1 MSKAEKEK
9 ALNETVIRIK
19 KNSLDNKSRKA
30 TDVKELQE
38 IMKQQQ
44 QLRSVHIYLQIGVM
58 NEGRQNKG

>member
-44 QLRSVHIYLQIGVM
+44 QLRSVHIYL
-58 NEGRQNKG
+58 